1 MFIIFFRYLVLCHC
15 TGEYVLTRSWTPL
28 PRIILGANFLVY
40 QIYSVFIH
48 DIRQGRIQEKVQ
60 LQIFTSGDYIQML
73 QMFHEVCCKK
83 GRDKENISKI
93 RNPPPQLN
101 AEYAS

>member
-1 MFIIFFRYLVLCHC
+1 MYSATVQGSMFLLEV
-15 TGEYVLTRSWTPL
+15 EPPS
-28 PRIILGANFLVY
+28 PRIILGVNFLVY

-73 QMFHEVCCKK
+73 QM
-83 GRDKENISKI
+83 
-93 RNPPPQLN
+93 L
-101 AEYAS
+101 